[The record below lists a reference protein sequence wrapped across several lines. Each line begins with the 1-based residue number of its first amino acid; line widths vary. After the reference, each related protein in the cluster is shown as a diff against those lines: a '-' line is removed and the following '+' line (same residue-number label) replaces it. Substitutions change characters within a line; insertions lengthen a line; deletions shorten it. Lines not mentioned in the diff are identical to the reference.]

1 MMHQQDERTFKFVA
15 VIPLRA
21 KATASDWTV
30 TCRLLDDTLRS
41 ILAASKKA
49 IVILV
54 TSDDPAISS
63 DLRRNP
69 RLHIQQ
75 GHYWVPHSKQ
85 AQMEDKYTKL
95 RDGLEHARSQLP
107 AWVMRMDADDLL
119 SRRFLDFCASSP
131 RSDHCAIDC
140 GFVWEEGSPHVTR
153 VRDFHRLCGSSLAS
167 YFEFLPEMTDEHWLI
182 RWGHNIAI
190 DNLTARG
197 DSIAYS
203 ETPAAIYRVAT
214 GENHSGLGWSNM
226 GNSRKVQIKRW
237 LARRRFTPAMRH
249 EFGLE

>member
-1 MMHQQDERTFKFVA
+1 MMHQDERPCNFIA

-21 KATASDWTV
+21 KATASNWGV
-30 TCRLLDDTLRS
+30 TCHLLEDTLRS
-41 ILAASKKA
+41 ILSASEYA

-63 DLRRNP
+63 HLKLNP
-69 RLHIQQ
+69 RLHVLQ
-75 GHYWVPHSKQ
+75 GHYRVPHSKQ
-85 AQMEDKYTKL
+85 GQMEDKYTKL

-131 RSDHCAIDC
+131 RSEHCAIDC

-153 VRDFHRLCGSSLAS
+153 VRDFHRLCGSSLPS
-167 YFEFLPEMTDEHWLI
+167 YFVALPEMTDEHWLL

-190 DNLTARG
+190 DNLIAHG
-197 DSIAYS
+197 DSIAFPDF
-203 ETPAAIYRVAT
+203 PAAIYRVAT
-214 GENHSGLGWSNM
+214 GENHSDLAWSNM
-226 GNSRKVQIKRW
+226 GNSRKVQLNRL
-237 LARRRFTPAMRH
+237 LARRRFTSAMRH
-249 EFGLE
+249 EFGLA